1 MEFVIKEFPSNK
13 DEKMEYRVVNVIEL
27 LDELDIARDDK
38 KKKLAVFV
46 IGRCVLDW
54 S

>member
-1 MEFVIKEFPSNK
+1 MEFVIKEFPTA
-13 DEKMEYRVVNVIEL
+13 EGEEMEYRVVNVIEL
-27 LDELDIARDDK
+27 LDEIDKLRDNKEK
-38 KKKLAVFV
+38 KFAVFT

>member
-1 MEFVIKEFPSNK
+1 MEFVIKEFPSA
-13 DEKMEYRVVNVIEL
+13 EGEEMEYRVVNTIEL
-27 LDELDIARDDK
+27 LDKIDEARDDK
-38 KKKLAVFV
+38 KKKFAVFV